1 MTLMCH
7 LQKQI
12 KDFFGS
18 DQKFLCN
25 EDLKTLATGITV
37 IMVIFQLLDIPSGIF
52 DLRYSQRC

>member
-1 MTLMCH
+1 MTLMYH

-12 KDFFGS
+12 KDFFWS

-25 EDLKTLATGITV
+25 EDLKTLTTEITV